1 METIRIVKRKRNKGS
16 GYIWGILLAL
26 VIIGAVAWFLA
37 DRNILDRDQFSLKRD
52 TVENDSYGE
61 FRNSRQ
67 LQDTIG
73 REGREERE
81 GRAGIKAYV
90 SFVNREVISSDSV
103 ESYTVQKGL
112 SLLKTAVN
120 EVDEGAG
127 SGYPDNTVSNGG
139 SLTSPDPE
147 EPADPMQQAGRDS
160 LTRSGSHSNQ
170 PFAREDLI
178 QTGNKLVDIQV
189 REYPSLSKIGG
200 VLEESLNDMERA
212 DIKNSGDLKKFF
224 IASSSLLQEM
234 ENERTM
240 NRLSYNK

>member
-1 METIRIVKRKRNKGS
+1 METIRIVRRKRNKGS

-26 VIIGAVAWFLA
+26 VIIGAAAWFLA
-37 DRNILDRDQFSLKRD
+37 DRNILDRDKFSLNRD

-61 FRNSRQ
+61 FRNSGQ

-73 REGREERE
+73 REEREERE
-81 GRAGIKAYV
+81 GIKTYV

-103 ESYTVQKGL
+103 KSHTVQKGL
-112 SLLKTAVN
+112 SLLKAAVN

-127 SGYPDNTVSNGG
+127 SGYPDNTVSNGS
-139 SLTSPDPE
+139 SLTKPDPR
-147 EPADPMQQAGRDS
+147 EPADPMQHAGTDS
-160 LTRSGSHSNQ
+160 LAGSGGHSDQ
-170 PFAREDLI
+170 PFVKEDLI
-178 QTGNKLVDIQV
+178 ETGTKLVDIQE

-200 VLEESLNDMERA
+200 VLEEYLNDLERA
-212 DIKNSGDLKKFF
+212 DIKDPGDLKKFF
-224 IASSSLLQEM
+224 ITSSSLLQEM